1 MLHIVFAVRLSK
13 PRNGR
18 LRSRPFILKGVT
30 SPYAPAPLRP
40 YAPTP
45 LRPSTATPAWD
56 RRSIG
61 EVSLAQEPLRLQVN
75 CQSIAS
81 LTDST
86 AS

>member
-13 PRNGR
+13 HRNGR

-30 SPYAPAPLRP
+30 SPYAPR
-40 YAPTP
+40 P
-45 LRPSTATPAWD
+45 LRPSPASSMGSPLD
-56 RRSIG
+56 RGSL
-61 EVSLAQEPLRLQVN
+61 LAQEPLRLQVN